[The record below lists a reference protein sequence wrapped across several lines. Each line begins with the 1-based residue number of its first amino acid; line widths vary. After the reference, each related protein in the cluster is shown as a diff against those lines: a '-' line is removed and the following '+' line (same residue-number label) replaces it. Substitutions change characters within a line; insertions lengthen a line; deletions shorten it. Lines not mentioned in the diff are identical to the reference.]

1 MPERDPRG
9 LIRPEVRALRGYPAP
24 GPEHPEG
31 ARGIIKLDANESP
44 YPLPP
49 ALRERIDAALGEA
62 AMHRYPDPAARALR
76 RAAGESL
83 GVDPS
88 QVLVGNGSDEL
99 IHILTGA
106 TAGPGRPV
114 LAPIPTFVVYEMAA
128 RIGGAPFVGVPL
140 VDGFALD
147 RDAVLR
153 GMAEARP
160 AIAFLA
166 YPNNPTGNCFD
177 AGVIQ
182 EIVEAAPGLVVVD
195 EAYVDYS
202 GRTFVPRLARHPH
215 LVILRTLSKMGLAGV
230 RLGILVGDARLV
242 AELDKVR
249 QPYNVN
255 VLSQTAA
262 RIALEERAAIGPLIE
277 AVRRERGRVFEGLS
291 RLPGIRPFPSD
302 ANFVLFRP
310 AAPAEEVLRG
320 LAQEGIRVRD
330 FSRTPGLANCLRVT
344 VGTPEENGRFL
355 AALERVLA
363 AAGARA

>member
-1 MPERDPRG
+1 MPETDPRR
-9 LIRPEVRALRGYPAP
+9 LVRPEVRALRGYPAP
-24 GPEHPEG
+24 GPETSG
-31 ARGIIKLDANESP
+31 VIKLDANESP
-44 YPLPP
+44 YPLP
-49 ALRERIDAALGEA
+49 ASVRERIDAALAEA
-62 AMHRYPDPAARALR
+62 ALHRYPDPDARALR
-76 RAAGESL
+76 RAVGECF
-83 GVDPS
+83 GVDPA

-99 IHILTGA
+99 LHILTEA

-114 LAPIPTFVVYEMAA
+114 LAPVPTFVVYEMAA
-128 RIGGAPFVGVPL
+128 RIAGAPFVGVPL
-140 VDGFALD
+140 ADGFALD
-147 RDAVLR
+147 REALLR
-153 GMAEARP
+153 ATAEARP
-160 AIAFLA
+160 AIVFLA

-182 EIVEAAPGLVVVD
+182 EVLEAASGLVVVD

-202 GRTFVPRLARHPH
+202 GRTFLSRLARHPH

-230 RLGILVGDARLV
+230 RLGILVGDTRLV

-255 VLSQTAA
+255 VLTQTAA
-262 RIALEERAAIGPLIE
+262 RIALEERAALAPLTE
-277 AVRRERGRVFEGLS
+277 AVRRERGRVFEDLS
-291 RLPGIRPFPSD
+291 RLPGIQPFPSD

-320 LAQEGIRVRD
+320 LAQEGILIRD

-344 VGTPEENGRFL
+344 IGTPEENGRFL
-355 AALERVLA
+355 EALERVLA